1 MAGEQI
7 IKLVKNVVKESMKD
21 LPDLMYGEIT
31 ALNPIKILVDNRFI
45 LDESF
50 LVISQLC
57 KPKEGL
63 WRGLEVGDI
72 VRILRVGNGQVFYVL
87 EREGDL

>member
-1 MAGEQI
+1 MAGEQL
-7 IKLVKNVVKESMKD
+7 IKIMKSLAADSMKD
-21 LPDLMYGEIT
+21 LPDLMYGEVT
-31 ALNPIKILVDNRFI
+31 ALNPMQILVDNRFI

-57 KPKEGL
+57 KPKAGV

-72 VRILRVGNGQVFYVL
+72 VRMLRVGNGQVFYVL
-87 EREGDL
+87 ERDGDL